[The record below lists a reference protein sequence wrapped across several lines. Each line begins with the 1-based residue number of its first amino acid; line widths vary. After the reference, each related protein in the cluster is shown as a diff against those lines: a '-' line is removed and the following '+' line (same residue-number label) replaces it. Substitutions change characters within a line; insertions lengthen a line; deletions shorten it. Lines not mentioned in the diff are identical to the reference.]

1 MCFIILNYT
10 GVQYPNNCNFLTF
23 KINKTKK
30 EKTPY
35 EQESWSNTTSAIGFI
50 IIIIL
55 AMLGNFI
62 FNNL

>member
-1 MCFIILNYT
+1 M
-10 GVQYPNNCNFLTF
+10 
-23 KINKTKK
+23 KK
-30 EKTPY
+30 EEKQKTPY